1 MATANPEASRPSHT
15 GAAWAAFDE
24 WMGRRFTGNPRGIS
38 NDVEGAWE
46 IFRSRLAAKQRI
58 ERRGDPAAASL
69 RAKGYADL
77 GVFYDPA
84 LIERIRVAF
93 RAAVDDPALTRD
105 RRTQW
110 ARQLVKPASAVPE
123 SIQLFDARMRGIVER
138 YYGGPFKIYKFQLRS
153 NFHAPG
159 EVTSDE
165 EVYNNYW
172 HVDDRPTSVL
182 KLFINLTEVTDA
194 DGPFELLELDET
206 RRLVKSGRFAQRSP
220 TLAHETRPGARV
232 KLVGSPGHA
241 MLATTAR
248 VLHHACLVAP
258 GGRRDIATFA
268 FRPAR
273 SPLADDW
280 YEKF

>member
-1 MATANPEASRPSHT
+1 MATANATTSRSST
-15 GAAWAAFDE
+15 GAVWAAFDE

-46 IFRSRLAAKQRI
+46 IFRARLAAKQRI
-58 ERRGDPAAASL
+58 ERRGDPAVRSL
-69 RAKGYADL
+69 RRRGYADL

-84 LIERIRVAF
+84 LIARIREGF
-93 RAAVDDPALTRD
+93 RRAVDDPSQTRD

-110 ARQLVKPASAVPE
+110 ARQLVRPASAVPE
-123 SIQLFDARMRGIVER
+123 SIALFDERMLALVEG

-159 EVTSDE
+159 DVTSGE

-182 KLFINLTEVTDA
+182 KLFINLTEVTEA

-206 RRLVKSGRFAQRSP
+206 RRLVRSGRFAQRSP
-220 TLAHETRPGARV
+220 TLDQETRPGSRV
-232 KLVGSPGHA
+232 RLVGPPGHT

-273 SPLADDW
+273 RPLARDW
-280 YEKF
+280 HAKF

>member
-1 MATANPEASRPSHT
+1 MATANPTTSRSGT

-24 WMGRRFTGNPRGIS
+24 WMGRRLTGNPRGIS

-46 IFRSRLAAKQRI
+46 IFRARLAAKPRI
-58 ERRGDPAAASL
+58 ERRDDPAALCL
-69 RAKGYADL
+69 RTKGYADL
-77 GVFYDPA
+77 GIFYDPA

-93 RAAVDDPALTRD
+93 RRAVDDPSQTRD

-110 ARQLVKPASAVPE
+110 ARQLVRPASAVPE
-123 SIQLFDARMRGIVER
+123 SVALFDARMRAIVER

-159 EVTSDE
+159 DVTSGE

-182 KLFINLTEVTDA
+182 KLFINLTDVTDA
-194 DGPFELLELDET
+194 DGPFELLELGET
-206 RRLVKSGRFAQRSP
+206 RRLVRSGRFAQRSP
-220 TLAHETRPGARV
+220 TLDQETRPGSRMR
-232 KLVGSPGHA
+232 LVGPPGHA

-258 GGRRDIATFA
+258 GGRRDLATFA

-273 SPLADDW
+273 RPLADDW
-280 YEKF
+280 HAKF

>member
-1 MATANPEASRPSHT
+1 MASAGAEASRASV
-15 GAAWAAFDE
+15 GAAWASFDE
-24 WMGRRFTGNPRGIS
+24 WMGRRIAGNPRGLS
-38 NDVEGAWE
+38 NNVEGAFE
-46 IFRSRLAAKQRI
+46 ILRARLAAKRRI
-58 ERRGDPAAASL
+58 ERRGDPAVESL
-69 RAKGYADL
+69 RAHGYADL

-93 RAAVDDPALTRD
+93 RAALEDPALTRD

-123 SIQLFDARMRGIVER
+123 SVALFDERMRALVER

-159 EVTSDE
+159 DVTSE
-165 EVYNNYW
+165 AEVYNNYW

-182 KLFINLTEVTDA
+182 KLFINLTEVSEA
-194 DGPFELLELDET
+194 DGPFELLELGET
-206 RRLVKSGRFAQRSP
+206 RRLVRSGLFAQRSP
-220 TLAHETRPGARV
+220 TLRPDAKPGTVVR
-232 KLVGSPGHA
+232 LVGAPGHA

-248 VLHHACLVAP
+248 CLHHARLVEP
-258 GGRRDIATFA
+258 GRRRDIATFA

-273 SPLADDW
+273 RPLADDW
-280 YEKF
+280 HAKF

>member
-1 MATANPEASRPSHT
+1 MAFTAL
-15 GAAWAAFDE
+15 DE
-24 WMGRRFTGNPRGIS
+24 WMGRRLTGNPRGIT

-46 IFRSRLAAKQRI
+46 IFRARLAAKERI
-58 ERRGDPAAASL
+58 ERGGDPAVASL
-69 RAKGYADL
+69 AAHGYADL

-84 LIERIRVAF
+84 LIERIKQAYRQ
-93 RAAVDDPALTRD
+93 AVDDPEQTRD

-123 SIQLFDARMRGIVER
+123 AVQLFDARMRGIVER

-159 EVTSDE
+159 DVTSEE

-182 KLFINLTEVTDA
+182 KLFINLTDVTEA
-194 DGPFELLELDET
+194 DGPFECLERSET
-206 RRLVKSGRFAQRSP
+206 QRLVRSGRFEQRSA
-220 TLAHETRPGARV
+220 TLTHETRPGARV
-232 KLVGSPGHA
+232 KLVGKPGHT

-248 VLHHACLVAP
+248 VLHHACLVEP
-258 GGRRDIATFA
+258 GRRRDIATFA

-273 SPLADDW
+273 RPLADDW

>member
-1 MATANPEASRPSHT
+1 M
-15 GAAWAAFDE
+15 AWASVDE
-24 WMGRRFTGNPRGIS
+24 WMGRRITGNPRGIS

-46 IFRSRLAAKQRI
+46 IFRARLAAKQRI
-58 ERRGDPAAASL
+58 ERRGDPAVESL

-77 GVFYDPA
+77 GVFYDA
-84 LIERIRVAF
+84 GLIDRIKHAF
-93 RAAVDDPALTRD
+93 RRAVDDPEQTRD

-110 ARQLVKPASAVPE
+110 ARQLVKPVASVRE
-123 SIQLFDARMRGIVER
+123 SVHLFDSRLRAIVER

-153 NFHAPG
+153 NFHAPAD
-159 EVTSDE
+159 VASDA

-182 KLFINLTEVTDA
+182 KVFINLTEVTEA
-194 DGPFELLELDET
+194 DGPFECLERSET
-206 RRLVKSGRFAQRSP
+206 QRLVRSGRFAQRSP
-220 TLAHETRPGARV
+220 VLEQETRPGARV
-232 KLVGSPGHA
+232 KLVGAPGHT

-248 VLHHACLVAP
+248 VLHHACLVEP
-258 GGRRDIATFA
+258 GRRRDIATFA

-273 SPLADDW
+273 RPLAEDW

>member
-1 MATANPEASRPSHT
+1 
-15 GAAWAAFDE
+15 
-24 WMGRRFTGNPRGIS
+24 MGRRLTGNPRGVS
-38 NDVEGAWE
+38 NNVEGAWE
-46 IFRSRLAAKQRI
+46 IFRSRLAARRRTVDRDHPAI
-58 ERRGDPAAASL
+58 ESL
-69 RAKGYADL
+69 RKKGYADL

-84 LIERIRVAF
+84 LIERIREGL
-93 RAAVDDPALTRD
+93 RQTLDDPEQTRD

-123 SIQLFDARMRGIVER
+123 SVALFDDRMHAIVEG

-159 EVTSDE
+159 EVTSGA

-182 KLFINLTEVTDA
+182 KLFINLTEVGDA

-206 RRLVKSGRFAQRSP
+206 RRLVKSGRFEQRSP
-220 TLAHETRPGARV
+220 VLAHETRPGSRV
-232 KLVGSPGHA
+232 RLVGKPGHT

-273 SPLADDW
+273 RPLPGDW
-280 YEKF
+280 HVKF